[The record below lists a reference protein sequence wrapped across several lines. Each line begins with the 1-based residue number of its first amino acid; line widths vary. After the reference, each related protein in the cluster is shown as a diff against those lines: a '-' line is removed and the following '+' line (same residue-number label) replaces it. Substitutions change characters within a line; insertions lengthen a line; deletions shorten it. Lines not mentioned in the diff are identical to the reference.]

1 MLIDASFGRRTRSVV
16 IMDTDHV
23 ILSAIQP
30 EIFNGPG
37 QRADRG
43 DERGGRTMSEG
54 KLIILSGL
62 RGREKTVIRQILERH
77 PDFFFSVSA
86 TTRQPRGGERDGV
99 HYHFITPAQFEG
111 MIAGQALLEYNHY
124 ASGDYYGTPSRAC
137 APGAGPG
144 AAPCCWMWSPMARFR
159 VLEKLPQA
167 VMVFLAPPSLAELR
181 RRLESRGDTPPDKV
195 EARLKQAHWELAQA
209 PHYTYLVVNDQVDV
223 CVAQVEA
230 IFAGRPGGRSLPL

>member
-1 MLIDASFGRRTRSVV
+1 
-16 IMDTDHV
+16 
-23 ILSAIQP
+23 
-30 EIFNGPG
+30 
-37 QRADRG
+37 
-43 DERGGRTMSEG
+43 MSEG
-54 KLIILSGL
+54 KLIILSGPS
-62 RGREKTVIRQILERH
+62 GAGKSTVIRQILERH

-124 ASGDYYGTPSRAC
+124 ASGDYYGTPAEPVRRVLDRGGTVLLDVE
-137 APGAGPG
+137 PNGA
-144 AAPCCWMWSPMARFR
+144 FQ

-230 IFAGRPGGRSLPL
+230 ILQGGPEAAACRYENQSEVEIMKEVLSHAVSPHV

>member
-1 MLIDASFGRRTRSVV
+1 
-16 IMDTDHV
+16 
-23 ILSAIQP
+23 
-30 EIFNGPG
+30 
-37 QRADRG
+37 
-43 DERGGRTMSEG
+43 MSKG
-54 KLIILSGL
+54 KLIILSGPS
-62 RGREKTVIRQILERH
+62 GAGKSTVIRQILERH

-144 AAPCCWMWSPMARFR
+144 QVRCCWMWSPMARFR
-159 VLEKLPQA
+159 FWQKLPQA

-209 PHYTYLVVNDQVDV
+209 PHYTYLVVNDQRR
-223 CVAQVEA
+223 CMRGPGRGHS
-230 IFAGRPGGRSLPL
+230 AGRPGGRSLPL